1 MKKDQV
7 PQDHC
12 KSYNGHKKLMYAV
25 DDKGHYQGVSS
36 SGWEV
41 EGFATEMAVQ
51 ELDNK
56 VSEMKQAFLAD
67 EVSPI
72 AYYLPFFRFD
82 LISLAQATGFFQW
95 QIKRHMNTLIFAKL
109 SPKKLN
115 IYCDVFNL
123 SLQELKQPVFNNDSN

>member
-1 MKKDQV
+1 MKKERV
-7 PQDHC
+7 PQDSC

-25 DDKGHYQGVSS
+25 DDKGHYQSVKS

-51 ELDNK
+51 QIDQQLK
-56 VSEMKQAFLAD
+56 EMKQALLAG

-72 AYYLPFFRFD
+72 AYYLPLFRFD
-82 LISLAQATGFFQW
+82 LTALSHATGFFQW
-95 QIKRHMNTLIFAKL
+95 QIKRHMKTLIFSKL

-115 IYCDVFNL
+115 IYCDVFNIT
-123 SLQELKQPVFNNDSN
+123 LQELQQPVFQNDSN

>member
-1 MKKDQV
+1 MKKEQV
-7 PQDHC
+7 PQDQC

-25 DDKGHYQGVSS
+25 DEQGHYHGVSS

-56 VSEMKQAFLAD
+56 VNEMKQAYLAG
-67 EVSPI
+67 EVSPV

-82 LISLAQATGFFQW
+82 LMSLAHATGFFQW
-95 QIKRHMNTLIFAKL
+95 QIKRHMKTDIFAKL
-109 SPKKLN
+109 PPKKLE

-123 SLQELKQPVFNNDSN
+123 SLQELTQPVFKK